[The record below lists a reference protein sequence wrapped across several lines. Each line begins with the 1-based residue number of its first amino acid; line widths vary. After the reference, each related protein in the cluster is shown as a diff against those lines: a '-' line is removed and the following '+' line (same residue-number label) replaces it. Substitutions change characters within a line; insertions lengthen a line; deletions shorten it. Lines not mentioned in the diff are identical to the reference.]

1 MRVSAPVPPLLGEI
15 LSSARSLFPVPF
27 KIRPDKSQLDINRWT
42 LGSYRIVVLMKINIR
57 VGEFSFPS
65 DRYTKNNNSSCK
77 LV

>member
-1 MRVSAPVPPLLGEI
+1 MRVSAPVLSLLDEI
-15 LSSARSLFPVPF
+15 LSSARTLFPVPF
-27 KIRPDKSQLDINRWT
+27 KIRSDKPQLDINRWT

-65 DRYTKNNNSSCK
+65 DRYTKNNNSLCK

>member
-15 LSSARSLFPVPF
+15 LSSARTLFPVPF
-27 KIRPDKSQLDINRWT
+27 KIRPDKPQLDISRWT
-42 LGSYRIVVLMKINIR
+42 LGLYRIVVLMKINIR

-65 DRYTKNNNSSCK
+65 DRYTKNNNSLCK